1 MRRILR
7 NLNGITWVQIFLCF
21 SIAKQLRAPLKYIVD
36 LLLRMTMRSKR
47 MPSWDLKLTHGQSFT
62 VMLCL
67 IYQKA
72 PLQIRTRGM
81 IFVMI
86 ASTVAICTFCGLH
99 KYLKNGFACFSR
111 VARRA
116 PSMAEFHP
124 ILESKII
131 LNGRHEPWVSIIQGN
146 ASRWRSVKHTS
157 AVACPHS
164 CFRYFFT

>member
-1 MRRILR
+1 M
-7 NLNGITWVQIFLCF
+7 
-21 SIAKQLRAPLKYIVD
+21 
-36 LLLRMTMRSKR
+36 LRMTMLSKR

-72 PLQIRTRGM
+72 PLQIRTRSV

-86 ASTVAICTFCGLH
+86 ARTVPICTFGGLH
-99 KYLKNGFACFSR
+99 KYFSHGFVSFSR
-111 VARRA
+111 VVRRS
-116 PSMAEFHP
+116 PSMTEFHP

-131 LNGRHEPWVSIIQGN
+131 LNGRYEPWVSIIQGN
-146 ASRWRSVKHTS
+146 ALRWRSVKHTS

-164 CFRYFFT
+164 CFRHLFT